1 MENIA
6 FFTSIIVIVFGA
18 LQIIL
23 FFKVW
28 GMTNDVRKIKN
39 KTVNSFNEA
48 HK

>member
-23 FFKVW
+23 DFYRFDL
-28 GMTNDVRKIKN
+28 TD
-39 KTVNSFNEA
+39 
-48 HK
+48 